1 MAVERRF
8 KKELPEL
15 NLIPVMNLV
24 TILIPFLLLSV
35 EFVHLA
41 VIDSSLPAIGLPQE
55 VDEDREEE
63 ENPLNLKV
71 AITDRGFSVLGAAP
85 VVEVPEAPEGAPAA
99 GEEGEEVPP
108 TIPMMEDE
116 EACQDAICGEVVDC
130 EAPTPCYDFQALR
143 DLSLEIREHWDVDCN
158 DPNPEFRTKCTV
170 ILVPESEVEY
180 EWIVG
185 AMDATRDASVENELG
200 ESETRPLFPYVV
212 LAGGTR

>member
-1 MAVERRF
+1 MAVQRRF
-8 KKELPEL
+8 SKKMPEL

-41 VIDSSLPAIGLPQE
+41 VIDSSLPAIGQPRE
-55 VDEDREEE
+55 VEEDREEE

-85 VVEVPEAPEGAPAA
+85 VVEAPEAPEGASGPEA
-99 GEEGEEVPP
+99 EEEVPP
-108 TIPMMEDE
+108 TIPMLEDQD
-116 EACQDAICGEVVDC
+116 ACQQAICGEVVDC
-130 EAPTPCYDFQALR
+130 EAEAPCYDFASLSALVVQIR
-143 DLSLEIREHWDVDCN
+143 DHWDVDCD
-158 DPNPEFRTKCTV
+158 DPDPELRAKCTV

-180 EWIVG
+180 EWLVG
-185 AMDATRDASVENELG
+185 TMDATRDASVENELG
-200 ESETRPLFPYVV
+200 ENETKSLFPYVV

>member
-1 MAVERRF
+1 MAVQRRF
-8 KKELPEL
+8 SKELPEL

-63 ENPLNLKV
+63 ENPLNMKV
-71 AITDRGFSVLGAAP
+71 VITDRGFMVLG
-85 VVEVPEAPEGAPAA
+85 VVPIVEAPEAPEGGATP

-108 TIPMMEDE
+108 TIPMLESEDE
-116 EACQDAICGEVVDC
+116 CQEAICGPVVDC
-130 EAPTPCYDFQALR
+130 EAPTPCYDFGALSE
-143 DLSLEIREHWDVDCN
+143 LSIRIREHWDVDCN
-158 DPNPEFRTKCTV
+158 DPNPDFRSKCTV
-170 ILVPESEVEY
+170 ILIPESEVKY

-185 AMDATRDASVENELG
+185 TMDATRDASVENELG
-200 ESETRPLFPYVV
+200 ERETKPLFPYVV